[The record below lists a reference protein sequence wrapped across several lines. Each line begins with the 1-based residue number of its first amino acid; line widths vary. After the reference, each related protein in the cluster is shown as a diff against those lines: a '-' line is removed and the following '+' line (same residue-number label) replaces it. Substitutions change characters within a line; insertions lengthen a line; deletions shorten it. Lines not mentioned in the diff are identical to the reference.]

1 MPPRLTPMVAQL
13 LCPAALALACRATA
27 PAAPPGAGQAPAATA
42 VATAPEALPPAPP
55 AAGEPCPP
63 CGAGEVSLT
72 PDPPM
77 TCDACEEWNAP
88 REPFRV
94 YGNTYFV
101 GTRGLSSILLVGSA
115 GSVLI
120 DGGLSQSAALIA
132 KNIRKLGFRLADVR
146 ILLNSHTH
154 YDHAGGIA
162 ALQRA
167 SGATVLASPASR
179 RALQRGEPTPDDPQ
193 FGFGHGANAFP
204 SVPQVQVIQDNQ
216 TLTLGDLA
224 ITARFTPGHT
234 PGGTS
239 WTWSSCEGSRC
250 LDIVYADSLTAIS
263 SPGFLYT
270 KGDGEG
276 DRVESFRAS
285 IDRVAALHCDILLAP
300 HPGFLALDEKLAAK
314 ARAPAS
320 NPFIDPAACRSYAT
334 AARERLAQRIAE
346 EHGALAP

>member
-1 MPPRLTPMVAQL
+1 
-13 LCPAALALACRATA
+13 
-27 PAAPPGAGQAPAATA
+27 
-42 VATAPEALPPAPP
+42 
-55 AAGEPCPP
+55 
-63 CGAGEVSLT
+63 
-72 PDPPM
+72 M
-77 TCDACEEWNAP
+77 TCDPCEEWNAP

-101 GTRGLSSILLVGSA
+101 GTGGLSSILLVGSA

-132 KNIRKLGFRLADVR
+132 ENIRKLGFRLADVR

-167 SGATVLASPASR
+167 SGASVLASPASR
-179 RALQRGEPTPDDPQ
+179 GALQRGEPTPDDPQ
-193 FGFGHGANAFP
+193 FGFGHDANAFP
-204 SVPQVQVIQDNQ
+204 SVPQVQVVEDNQ

-239 WTWSSCEGSRC
+239 WTWRSCEGPRC
-250 LDIVYADSLTAIS
+250 LDLVYADSLTAIS
-263 SPGFLYT
+263 SPGFLYSRSA
-270 KGDGEG
+270 GEV
-276 DRVESFRAS
+276 DRVKSFRAS
-285 IDRVAALHCDILLAP
+285 IDRVAALPCDILLAP
-300 HPGFLALDEKLAAK
+300 HPGFLALDEKLAAR

-320 NPFIDPAACRSYAT
+320 NPFIDPAACRSYAA
-334 AARERLAQRIAE
+334 AARERLTQRIAE
-346 EHGALAP
+346 EQGAQSP